1 MCLIMI
7 FFATSSCFL
16 SIMFAVPSTLSSS
29 LSVWDK
35 SDIIENPSVFTLL
48 YLIKIS
54 QRNGIFRLLPLME
67 LLRWNNVNQLLTNN
81 ICLIDTESLGC
92 TNSTHCA
99 CVLLHSFLS
108 DSFSCLV
115 SPLFFSLEY

>member
-1 MCLIMI
+1 MCLITI

-16 SIMFAVPSTLSSS
+16 SVMFAGPSTLSSS
-29 LSVWDK
+29 LSAWDK
-35 SDIIENPSVFTLL
+35 SDIIANPHVFTLL
-48 YLIKIS
+48 CLIKIS
-54 QRNGIFRLLPLME
+54 QRNGVFRLLPLME

-81 ICLIDTESLGC
+81 IYLIESLGR
-92 TNSTHCA
+92 TSSTHCA

-108 DSFSCLV
+108 NSFSCLV